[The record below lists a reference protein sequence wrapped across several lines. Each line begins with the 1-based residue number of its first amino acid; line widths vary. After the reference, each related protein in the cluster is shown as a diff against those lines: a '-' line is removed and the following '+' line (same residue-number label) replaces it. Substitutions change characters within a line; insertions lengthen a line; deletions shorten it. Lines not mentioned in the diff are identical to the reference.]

1 MKALEE
7 YLFGKKYG
15 HEVVDLLIDCLST
28 IYRLRVFIYED
39 RLDSIPMGTISEDY
53 EKEIYLLKTSD
64 HYSLIKKK
72 LQIQFS
78 DNVLSIKKEG

>member
-1 MKALEE
+1 MEE
-7 YLFGKKYG
+7 YLFGNRYE
-15 HEVVDLLIDCLST
+15 HEVVDLLTDCLST
-28 IYRLRVFIYED
+28 IYRLRVFIYKES
-39 RLDSIPMGTISEDY
+39 LDSIPMGTIGEDY

-72 LQIQFS
+72 LQIQSS

>member
-7 YLFGKKYG
+7 YLFGKKYR

-28 IYRLRVFIYED
+28 IYRLRVFIYEES
-39 RLDSIPMGTISEDY
+39 LDSVSMGTIGEDY
-53 EKEIYLLKTSD
+53 EKEIYLLKIYLSD

-72 LQIQFS
+72 FPNSIQ
-78 DNVLSIKKEG
+78 